1 MTSTALKLYTTV
13 VAVLCAAAIAWTI
26 NQSTAAAAWR
36 NEAFSWQTTV
46 QRTLAREQAVNRRYQ
61 RLAVRYNRL
70 VVDTRRSQKRLIARM
85 QTAQAVP
92 AASVGS
98 SLAAPAPAS
107 VAVPAPAAAPSAPT
121 TRTS

>member
-36 NEAFSWQTTV
+36 NEALSWQTTV

-70 VVDTRRSQKRLIARM
+70 VVDTRRSQKRLIAHM
-85 QTAQAVP
+85 QTAQAAP

-121 TRTS
+121 TKTS